1 MLRGLSLYGRLAAV
15 FALLLLACF
24 GTSVWLQTRSSTRYQ
39 EELTQRLSLGLAAHI
54 AANSALME
62 QGGLNDAAVRDLF
75 GKLMAVNPSVEVYL
89 LAPDGR
95 IQAQA
100 APPGHLRRERVD
112 MAPVRRLLAGAPL
125 PVVGDDPRSPD
136 SRKVFS
142 AAPLKID
149 GKDAGYI
156 YVVLFGEERD
166 NLAAELVADNVLRF
180 TLWSMGLVTL
190 LGLLAGLAAFALI
203 TRPLRQLTQVV
214 SEVQPEG
221 LAALEGTSAA
231 LAPVSRGGGEI
242 ATLATAFAAMTER
255 IAQQWR
261 QLAAQEQQR
270 RELFANVSHDLR
282 TPLTSLHGY
291 LETLLVKADTLSETD
306 RRRYLGIA
314 LHQSQKVG
322 RLAQELFDLARLEY
336 GVVQPELESF
346 PLADLV
352 QDVFQKFELAAQ
364 AGQLR
369 LVADIATGLPGVSAD
384 FGLIERV
391 LTNLLDNAIRHTPPG
406 GEIVVQLRAA
416 PAGVRVEVS
425 DTGPGIPAEL
435 QPHLFVRPLFSSA
448 GGRSGGLGLVIVRR
462 ILQLHGSDIVLQQR
476 AGKGGVFSF
485 ELARPAAA

>member
-15 FALLLLACF
+15 FVLLLLACF

-203 TRPLRQLTQVV
+203 TRPLRQLTDVV
-214 SEVQPEG
+214 SGVHPEG

-242 ATLATAFAAMTER
+242 ATLATAFATMTER

-364 AGQLR
+364 TGQLR
-369 LVADIATGLPGVSAD
+369 LVADIAAGLPGVSAD

-406 GEIVVQLRAA
+406 GEIVVQLRAG

-425 DTGPGIPAEL
+425 DTGPGIPPEL
-435 QPHLFVRPLFSSA
+435 RPHLFVRPLFSSA